1 MRTFPLT
8 LVTLSVAA
16 VAGATPLRAVQRR
29 SNVLTA
35 EEIERA
41 KPNVGTAFDIVET
54 LRPRW
59 LQVRELSRIPGKAD
73 EPVRST
79 PVYVYLNDV
88 NMGSVDYLKTIPAET
103 VLEMRWL
110 SANETASRYG
120 PTDGQAAIVVK
131 LKR

>member
-16 VAGATPLRAVQRR
+16 LAGGTPLHAVQRR

-41 KPNVGTAFDIVET
+41 KPNGGTAFDVVET

-59 LQVRELSRIPGKAD
+59 LQERELSRIPARAD
-73 EPVRST
+73 EPLKPT
-79 PVYVYLNDV
+79 PGNVHLNNV
-88 NMGSVDYLKTIPAET
+88 NIAPVDYLQTIPSVA
-103 VLEMRWL
+103 VLGMLWL
-110 SANETASRYG
+110 IDNATASRYG
-120 PTDGQAAIVVK
+120 LT
-131 LKR
+131 

>member
-16 VAGATPLRAVQRR
+16 LAGATPLHAVQRR

-41 KPNVGTAFDIVET
+41 KPNGGSAFEIVET

-59 LQVRELSRIPGKAD
+59 LQVRELSRLPGTAG
-73 EPVRST
+73 EPLKST
-79 PVYVYLNDV
+79 PVYVYVNDV

-110 SANETASRYG
+110 SANETAGRYG